1 MFLKEYLESGQPRGS
16 IDVEFVGVD
25 ENMVS
30 QDELDFVGKI
40 KDRVQI
46 KINYASEISDN
57 VLDDLKRSLNTKD
70 GQDIAILFNLEVI
83 NVG

>member
-1 MFLKEYLESGQPRGS
+1 MFLKEYLESEQPRGS

-30 QDELDFVGKI
+30 DDELDFVNKI
-40 KDRVQI
+40 KDKVQT
-46 KINYASEISDN
+46 KINYASVISGN
-57 VLDDLKRSLNTKD
+57 VLDDLKSSLNTKD